1 MDIGDQLEGDH
12 GRSGLS
18 GMLSREQVR
27 SSIRYSTGEGV
38 ASAASEGATEEYY
51 VPYALAAGAS
61 ASIVGWLVALAQLAL
76 ALCYLKVPDYVRK
89 IGSRRRSILV
99 LVFVDVV
106 TFLPFVIL
114 PFLVRDYLVQTIF
127 LFYILSVVPTIVVG
141 PIWASWITDLVPVG
155 VRGRYLGQRLTF
167 MGASELACFIAAG
180 VILNWFSGQVFVG
193 FSIIF
198 TFAALAR
205 LASWF
210 MYWKMN
216 EVPIIRRE
224 EVSHFGFHDVM
235 PALKNGNVGQFMVF
249 AASLYFTIFLA
260 SPFFAVFM
268 LTELKFSYLAFMIV
282 ICSEQAAR
290 LVILRF
296 WGKYADARG
305 SLKVVKLVSV
315 VIPVVPA
322 LWLVSQNIIYL
333 VFVQII
339 TGLALAGFEL
349 CAANFMYGAAP
360 TGGRIKYIALFRS
373 LNGIGAAAGALLGGY
388 LAIVL
393 VPIFGHKLL
402 ALFLLSGILRGVVVL
417 KFLPPIID
425 VSLKSA
431 KKPAWGTFR
440 PKGMLADDA
449 ISDGFGWGLLYIPES
464 MRRDLSRVFDMDRG
478 LLHEKS
484 HPGREG
490 LFQRWARLAERHHV
504 VDGPPPSPGSGQRE
518 ELRRAGLIHL
528 AAGQAAERRVNG
540 EKKTSAGEKSLHY
553 GERLWHR
560 LRRRF
565 GIETAASSAQAR
577 AGVALLHNV
586 EIRQKVSEAALS
598 QGNAEV
604 SGREWR
610 SDLRQKWLRDALKQC
625 AQTGGKAPVETGKA
639 RTFEGLLH
647 NSRAWQAHL
656 GKASKNGA
664 GSSGQLQPEARIE
677 GLLHRDGARE
687 AFRSRSDGNSV
698 GDHGGKTSSSH
709 REGLLYDE
717 RAWGRYL
724 GDSGKSWDA
733 HGEIGNVTQPGQ
745 LGTDRRN
752 EVLTRVDTWS
762 MEKRQVWRIDR
773 RVSGRAMVARLRSG
787 LNEFGRKRSRYSF

>member
-12 GRSGLS
+12 GRSGS
-18 GMLSREQVR
+18 PGMLSREQVR

-76 ALCYLKVPDYVRK
+76 AFCYLKVPDYVRK
-89 IGSRRRSILV
+89 IGSRRRSILF
-99 LVFVDVV
+99 LVSIDVV

-127 LFYILSVVPTIVVG
+127 LFYILSVVPSIVVG

-180 VILNWFSGQVFVG
+180 VILNWFSAQVFVG

-198 TFAALAR
+198 SFAALAR

-210 MYWKMN
+210 MYWKMSD
-216 EVPIIRRE
+216 VPIIRRE

-260 SPFFAVFM
+260 LPFFAVFM
-268 LTELKFSYLAFMIV
+268 LSELKFSYLAFMIV

-296 WGKYADARG
+296 WGKYADAKG

-315 VIPVVPA
+315 VIPVVPV

-333 VFVQII
+333 VFVQMI
-339 TGLALAGFEL
+339 TGLAMAGFEL

-360 TGGRIKYIALFRS
+360 AGGRIKYIALFRS
-373 LNGIGAAAGALLGGY
+373 LNGIGAAVGALLGGY

-393 VPIFGHKLL
+393 IPIFGHKLL
-402 ALFLLSGILRGVVVL
+402 ALFLLSGILRGAVVL

-431 KKPAWGTFR
+431 RKPAWGTFR

-449 ISDGFGWGLLYIPES
+449 ISDGFGWGLLYIPEG
-464 MRRDLSRVFDMDRG
+464 MRRDLSRVFEIDRG
-478 LLHEKS
+478 HADEKPHLS
-484 HPGREG
+484 GGGLCWRWVCLARRHQAVKKPPASEAADEREK
-490 LFQRWARLAERHHV
+490 LRH
-504 VDGPPPSPGSGQRE
+504 
-518 ELRRAGLIHL
+518 AGLIRL

-540 EKKTSAGEKSLHY
+540 VKKTSAGEKSQY
-553 GERLWHR
+553 CGERLWQR
-560 LRRRF
+560 LRRKF
-565 GIETAASSAQAR
+565 EIE
-577 AGVALLHNV
+577 AGVCSREVPAKVALLHNV
-586 EIRQKVSEAALS
+586 EIGKKVAKAALG

-604 SGREWR
+604 SGRDER
-610 SDLRQKWLRDALKQC
+610 NELRQKWLQEALKQR
-625 AQTGGKAPVETGKA
+625 AEAGGKAPVETGRA
-639 RTFEGLLH
+639 RTLEGLLH
-647 NSRAWQAHL
+647 NSRAWQTHL
-656 GKASKNGA
+656 ARASRNAA
-664 GSSGQLQPEARIE
+664 GSSGWLQPEVRME
-677 GLLHRDGARE
+677 GLLHRDGAWE
-687 AFRSRSDGNSV
+687 AFRSRSDGKSV
-698 GDHGGKTSSSH
+698 SDRAGKTRSSH
-709 REGLLYDE
+709 REGLLHNE

-724 GDSGKSWDA
+724 GNSGRSSDT
-733 HGEIGNVTQPGQ
+733 HREIGNVIRTGQ
-745 LGTDRRN
+745 LGTDRWK
-752 EVLTRVDTWS
+752 EGLTQVNTGS
-762 MEKRQVWRIDR
+762 MDKHQVWGIDR
-773 RVSGRAMVARLRSG
+773 RVSDRAMVTRLRSG
-787 LNEFGRKRSRYSF
+787 LHELSRKRFH